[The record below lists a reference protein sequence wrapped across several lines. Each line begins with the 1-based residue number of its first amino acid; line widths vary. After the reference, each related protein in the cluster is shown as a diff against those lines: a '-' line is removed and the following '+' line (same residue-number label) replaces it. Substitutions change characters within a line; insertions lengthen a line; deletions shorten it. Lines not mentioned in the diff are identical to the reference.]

1 MLLAWVP
8 IPLKKWLSS
17 FLLAVLGS
25 QGIVVKC
32 PTDIFFFLNLIS
44 NQLFGH
50 CLYSWPTQ
58 KASSVLLLFL
68 FLLFINIIF
77 TKK

>member
-32 PTDIFFFLNLIS
+32 PADIFFFIKSYFKSTFWPLLVFMANTKGIISIITIFVLII
-44 NQLFGH
+44 
-50 CLYSWPTQ
+50 Y
-58 KASSVLLLFL
+58 
-68 FLLFINIIF
+68 
-77 TKK
+77 